1 MRLKAFIIHL
11 QRATERRPQVDRLI
25 RDLPVDTEIVE
36 GVDNRDLDKAAIDA
50 CCEHRIHEPPYP
62 FSMSRNEI
70 ACFLSHRKAWQA
82 IVDQGLDAGFVI
94 EDDAALTADF
104 PSAFAAAVDYLKAGD
119 IIRFPFRPGRE
130 NGEVLFR
137 SSGERI
143 IEPLPVGLGMVAQ
156 LISRDAARKLLIAT
170 EKFDRPVDTTLQ
182 LFWMT
187 GIRPLAI
194 QPGGVEEISAR
205 LGGSTIKRKRS
216 ALEKLGREILRPL
229 YRRRIAMLSRKFA
242 ERGSTASTDP
252 ALPPDSTTS
261 R

>member
-1 MRLKAFIIHL
+1 MQLKAFVIHL
-11 QRATERRPQVDRLI
+11 QSATERRPQVDRLI
-25 RDLPVDTEIVE
+25 QDLPVASEIIE
-36 GVDNRDLDKAAIDA
+36 GVDNRDLDEAATEA
-50 CCEHRIHEPPYP
+50 CCQRRIHEPSYP
-62 FSMSRNEI
+62 FPMSRNEV

-104 PSAFAAAVDYLKAGD
+104 PSAFRAAVDYLKPGD
-119 IIRFPFRPGRE
+119 LIRFPFRPNRE
-130 NGEVLFR
+130 GGNIRFR
-137 SSGERI
+137 SSRERI

-156 LISRDAARKLLIAT
+156 LIGRDAAQKLLVAT
-170 EKFDRPVDTTLQ
+170 RKFDRPVDTTLQ
-182 LFWMT
+182 MFWVT
-187 GIRPLAI
+187 GIRPLAV

-216 ALEKLGREILRPL
+216 VLEKLGREILRPL

-242 ERGSTASTDP
+242 QRGSTASTDP
-252 ALPPDSTTS
+252 ALPSDSPAS